1 MKKILALL
9 LCATMALGLIGCG
22 GSAPATD
29 AAPAAAEEAAPA
41 KEEAAPAAEA
51 SGDVISLNVTSWR
64 TDDAEAW
71 GRINAAFHELYPD
84 IEVTFNGVTATEY
97 DSVLQTKL
105 ASGNAEDIMFLRTF
119 GTGRQ
124 IYDAGYVLP
133 ISEADVPKLADI
145 PAASKTPWSTE
156 DGTVYG
162 VPGSMC
168 FGGFFYNK
176 GIFEKCG
183 ITSAPATW
191 DEFLADCKIIEDNG
205 YVAIADG
212 IKDSWFLT
220 EYISSTIAP
229 VTTGGSSWHTAL
241 MNKEVDW
248 TDPKYVKS
256 LEWIKQMAEYLP
268 DGYEAIGYD
277 DAQMLFLSEAAA
289 IYPSG
294 SFDLGYLSSTNPN
307 IDLGWFFMPVE
318 NEGDAKS
325 INFNMIMGYGIN
337 AGLKDDP
344 AKLQACYTY
353 LNWLCEDSAAA
364 MFDNEI
370 VGQFIPNA
378 VASAGIENPLGAEI
392 LNATSGEDLYQQM
405 PYEKVSDQSPDYTAV
420 VTEAIYS
427 VLVDGVSCEDAA
439 KKMVEQQAWYF
450 NK

>member
-41 KEEAAPAAEA
+41 KEAAPAAEA

-71 GRINAAFHELYPD
+71 GRINAAFHELYPN

-392 LNATSGEDLYQQM
+392 LNGTSGEDLYQQM